1 MFRYNR
7 ITTLLKPVHKIT
19 ISLCDSIVLIGGERT
34 EMSELIEEERGAE
47 GRKGE
52 QGGEEK
58 HCSARCR
65 IRARPILEIASI
77 KHSLMFF
84 GATVLRNGTGYLVVF
99 QIFNIHP

>member
-1 MFRYNR
+1 M
-7 ITTLLKPVHKIT
+7 KPVHKIT

-52 QGGEEK
+52 QGREEK

-65 IRARPILEIASI
+65 IRARPILEIERT
-77 KHSLMFF
+77 KYN
-84 GATVLRNGTGYLVVF
+84 VLL
-99 QIFNIHP
+99 